1 MAALNT
7 DHLALSVTTQ
17 PHSSKPHSRAEMVAQ
32 GASSVKLQNMAPNIS
47 RVIFAESL
55 SQLGEATSI
64 PCQAWNK
71 VGERS
76 YIQPGPCTR
85 QCPKAL
91 TPGISP
97 TREKK
102 KKNFFIVVRAN
113 IQLCPKS
120 GLIG

>member
-1 MAALNT
+1 
-7 DHLALSVTTQ
+7 
-17 PHSSKPHSRAEMVAQ
+17 MVAQ

-64 PCQAWNK
+64 PCQAWNRGG
-71 VGERS
+71 GEELHTARPL
-76 YIQPGPCTR
+76 YTPVPQGPHPWDFTN
-85 QCPKAL
+85 Q
-91 TPGISP
+91 G
-97 TREKK
+97 